1 MTYVCVGRDPRD
13 AGFSWSNHV
22 ANMDMNSFFAARR
35 NAVGLADIDEL
46 QPDGPQEVPST
57 EIERF
62 WQWVDNPAPTNE
74 SSASLAKLVHHIRTF
89 WPATAGASN
98 LALLHYDDL
107 QTDLEGQM
115 RQLARRL
122 GIDVP
127 EQRWPQ
133 LVAAA
138 RFREMRSRADHLVPN
153 RGDNLWRDNTE
164 FFHRGTSGQWR
175 ARLSGDDLHRYHQRI
190 AELGDPVV
198 AGWLHRD
205 SAAD

>member
-1 MTYVCVGRDPRD
+1 
-13 AGFSWSNHV
+13 
-22 ANMDMNSFFAARR
+22 MNSFFAARR
-35 NAVGLADIDEL
+35 NAVGLADLDEL
-46 QPDGPQEVPST
+46 QPDGPQEVPPT

-62 WQWVDNPAPTNE
+62 WQWVDNRAPASE
-74 SSASLAKLVHHIRTF
+74 SSASLAGLVHHIRTF
-89 WPATAGASN
+89 WPATTGAPN
-98 LALLHYDDL
+98 LVLLHYDDL
-107 QTDLEGQM
+107 QADLEGQM

-138 RFREMRSRADHLVPN
+138 RFGEMRSRADHLVPN
-153 RGDNLWRDNTE
+153 RGDNLWHDNTQ

-175 ARLSGDDLHRYHQRI
+175 ARLGDDDLRRYHQRI
-190 AELGDPVV
+190 AELGDPEV

-205 SAAD
+205 AAAN